1 MHKPDATETTAR
13 GSVRF
18 HCKSLSL
25 TNAQEAAC
33 IATVSRLIA
42 EGESTAAAIGV
53 AKQEAERY
61 ARPAMRRLV
70 PQLHPQ
76 H

>member
-1 MHKPDATETTAR
+1 MHKPDAAETAAR

-25 TNAQEAAC
+25 TNAQETAC
-33 IATVSRLIA
+33 IATVSRRIA
-42 EGESTAAAIGV
+42 EGASTAAAIGE

-61 ARPAMRRLV
+61 ARPAMRRV
-70 PQLHPQ
+70 VEHLHQ